1 MIPKQLAT
9 TRSLKAE
16 NGMAKVIAIVNQKGG
31 VGKTTTAGNLAT
43 ALSAVK
49 HKILL
54 IDADPQGNTSTGFGV
69 DKHKIATYYDVWM
82 GDASLSEAI
91 VSTSVPNLHLV
102 PADIDM
108 TAIEM
113 TGASRKSFKTIL
125 KTHLQT
131 VVNRYDYILI
141 DCPPTLG
148 VLTINALVAASS
160 LLIPLQCEFFALEG
174 LKHLLETIKLV
185 KSNANELLKING
197 VLLTMYDRR
206 NNLTGLVEQDI
217 RKCLGQLVYDVV
229 IPRNIRL
236 SEAASHAKPILIYD
250 SNCAGAHAYI
260 DMAKEFLKRE
270 EVV

>member
-1 MIPKQLAT
+1 MTKI
-9 TRSLKAE
+9 
-16 NGMAKVIAIVNQKGG
+16 VAIVNQKGG

-43 ALSAVK
+43 ALAAIK
-49 HKILL
+49 HKVLL

-69 DKHKIATYYDVWM
+69 DKHKVATYYDVWM
-82 GDASLSEAI
+82 GDANLSEAI
-91 VSTSVPNLHLV
+91 VATSVPNLDLV

-113 TGASRKSFKTIL
+113 LGASRKNFKAIL
-125 KTHLQT
+125 KMHLQP
-131 VVNRYDYILI
+131 VLNSYDYILI

-148 VLTINALVAASS
+148 VLTINALVASSS

-185 KSNANELLKING
+185 KSNANVALKING

-206 NNLTGLVEQDI
+206 NNLTGLVEEDV
-217 RKCLGQLVYDVV
+217 RKCLGNMVYEAV

-250 SNCAGAHAYI
+250 SNCSGAHAYI
-260 DMAKEFLKRE
+260 NMAREFLRRE
-270 EVV
+270 ETV